1 MQKYKDEINKR
12 YGKLTVLKRVGN
24 DNKGCATWL
33 CKCDCG
39 RNCIVLGYRL
49 RNGATKSCGCIKGKN
64 NLNDLTGQ
72 KFGKLTVIERAKNRG
87 KVIYWLCKCE
97 CGGII
102 EVQSAHLKN
111 GNTKSCGC
119 MKGNKKHNMSHT
131 RIYKIWKEMRNRCN
145 NKKTNVYKWYG
156 GRGISICSEWD
167 NFNNFQTWAIQN
179 GYNNNLTIDRIDVNG
194 NYEPSNCRW
203 ATRKEQANN
212 TTRSIKITINNETHT
227 ITEWAKIYNIPA
239 KMIFTRIKRGWD
251 KEEAIITP
259 KLRMERFKQC
269 GKQ

>member
-24 DNKGCATWL
+24 DNKGCVTWL

-119 MKGNKKHNMSHT
+119 MKGNKKHGQRST
-131 RIYKIWKEMRNRCN
+131 RLYRIWIGIKQRCLNPKNPHYKD
-145 NKKTNVYKWYG
+145 YG
-156 GRGISICSEWD
+156 GRGIKLFDDWLKFEP
-167 NFNNFQTWAIQN
+167 FYQWAVSN
-179 GYNNNLTIDRIDVNG
+179 GYNDILSIDRIDVNG

-203 ATRKEQANN
+203 ATYKEQAKN
-212 TTRSIKITINNETHT
+212 
-227 ITEWAKIYNIPA
+227 
-239 KMIFTRIKRGWD
+239 KRPRG
-251 KEEAIITP
+251 T
-259 KLRMERFKQC
+259 C
-269 GKQ
+269 